1 MNTFR
6 TGLLAIAVALAA
18 AGCSSTNSE
27 QKPAPVQEAPKPAPA
42 PAPAPVVA
50 PAPAPVAPAPAPVVK
65 AIDPL
70 DDVNGPLHQRSV
82 YFDFD
87 RAILKATD
95 EATVTAH
102 GNYLASRTDRKVRLE
117 GNCDERG
124 GREYNLALGQHRA
137 DAVKER
143 LGKLGVAAD
152 RVETVSFGKE
162 KPRSTGHNEA
172 AWADNRRADI
182 VYK

>member
-6 TGLLAIAVALAA
+6 TGLLAVAVALTAV
-18 AGCSSTNSE
+18 GCSSTNSE
-27 QKPAPVQEAPKPAPA
+27 QKPAPVVEAPKPAPVEVTPPPPPPPAPKPAPA
-42 PAPAPVVA
+42 PAPAP
-50 PAPAPVAPAPAPVVK
+50 K
-65 AIDPL
+65 QIDPL
-70 DDVNGPLHQRSV
+70 DDANGPLHQRSV

-87 RAILKATD
+87 RAVLKATD

-102 GNYLASRTDRKVRLE
+102 GNYLASRADRKVRIE

-124 GREYNLALGQHRA
+124 GREYNLALGQRRA
-137 DAVKER
+137 DAVKDR
-143 LGKLGVAAD
+143 LGKLGVGAD
-152 RVETVSFGKE
+152 HVETTSFGKE